1 LESISLVTK
10 HTKPKNI
17 LVIAT
22 RRIGDVILTTPLIRS
37 LRHAYRDARLDVVVF
52 NGTENCIF
60 ANKDIDTIITI
71 TEGATFR
78 EQIKLFQEASVI
90 IGPHSQ
96 PFRDI
101 LFSSNALVIQLI
113 QGFRDTSN
121 QYYQWAQNYNYLGS
135 LGENLCLPLFSE
147 IKFHTNSG
155 WIYPED
161 KFEKDM
167 SQLISLSDRQK
178 AFSYDV

>member
-1 LESISLVTK
+1 MKRVVMAALALDEQ
-10 HTKPKNI
+10 
-17 LVIAT
+17 
-22 RRIGDVILTTPLIRS
+22 IR
-37 LRHAYRDARLDVVVF
+37 LFRDAP
-52 NGTENCIF
+52 
-60 ANKDIDTIITI
+60 
-71 TEGATFR
+71 
-78 EQIKLFQEASVI
+78 VI

-121 QYYQWAQNYNYLGS
+121 QYYQWAQNYNYVGS

-147 IKFHTNSG
+147 IEFHKNSD

-161 KFEKDM
+161 KFERDM
-167 SQLISLSDRQK
+167 SQVISLLNE
-178 AFSYDV
+178 